1 VPPVPPIPPVVHGH
15 VTVNPDISVHI
26 HNGKIEID
34 GIRGMVQTELERAMR
49 TLDAN
54 KDLPPEMRAKLRAKL
69 ERLRGKL
76 DRRLSRLDLR
86 DLDKLGEELN
96 EMGSEIGSEME
107 GFGADMDKWGQEFG
121 KKFGQDFAKRF
132 AHPPRGP
139 VDPYAADD
147 DHDSDHDNDS
157 GDDGDSEPAAEAVRS
172 MGHLSLT
179 PAQRI
184 AIQQERDTTQQRIEG
199 AKAQLDTASRQL
211 EEALHH
217 DAPDTEIARLIDAV
231 SMHEAEL
238 RKAKI
243 LGWRHVRG
251 MLQDD
256 QRKAVERA
264 ARGRSQ

>member
-1 VPPVPPIPPVVHGH
+1 MVHHHGSGGPG
-15 VTVNPDISVHI
+15 VSVHI
-26 HNGKIEID
+26 RDGKIEID
-34 GIRGMVQTELERAMR
+34 GVRDMVQAELDRALR
-49 TLDAN
+49 TVDADR
-54 KDLPPEMRAKLRAKL
+54 DLPPEMHAKLRAKL

-76 DRRLSRLDLR
+76 DRRLSRLDVH
-86 DLDKLGEELN
+86 DLDKLGEELGA
-96 EMGSEIGSEME
+96 MGAEIGAEME
-107 GFGADMDKWGQEFG
+107 GFGIEMDKWGQDFG

-132 AHPPRGP
+132 AHAPNAM
-139 VDPYAADD
+139 VDPVSSDD
-147 DHDSDHDNDS
+147 DHDSDNDS
-157 GDDGDSEPAAEAVRS
+157 GDDGDAEPASEAVHA

-199 AKAQLDTASRQL
+199 AKAQLDTASHQL
-211 EEALHH
+211 EEAIHG

-264 ARGRSQ
+264 ARGRSR